1 MKDLYE
7 VLRQKEQE
15 FKRLGKEIEALR
27 VTAALLAEGKP
38 ETVSAESNKAAAATS
53 NPSGTR
59 PLAAT
64 GVEAGGNGNGWEEA
78 PARWP

>member
-38 ETVSAESNKAAAATS
+38 ETVSAESKTAPTSPTESRPVAAT
-53 NPSGTR
+53 
-59 PLAAT
+59 AA
-64 GVEAGGNGNGWEEA
+64 GHGNGWEEA